1 MNASTDFIIV
11 EGKMK
16 HIVWFGLNLCL
27 ITLIFVVSI
36 FAFSYFIHAEEYLTQ
51 SAGFIDAQLRP
62 TRDAVMFTVLFIS
75 SGLLFI
81 SLSKFQLGTYVSR
94 LLTSFLIIFLHIIFI
109 LYGLVLFEAAFPL
122 TVMRLVTVIV
132 GLTVIIVSIFDL
144 LRNTKKQRRKIMQT
158 TMEG

>member
-1 MNASTDFIIV
+1 
-11 EGKMK
+11 MK

-36 FAFSYFIHAEEYLTQ
+36 FAFTYFIHAEEYLTQ
-51 SAGFIDAQLRP
+51 SAGFIDAQLKP

-81 SLSKFQLGTYVSR
+81 SLSKFQLGTYVSKM
-94 LLTSFLIIFLHIIFI
+94 LTSFLIIFLHIIFI

-144 LRNTKKQRRKIMQT
+144 LRNTKNRK
-158 TMEG
+158 EK